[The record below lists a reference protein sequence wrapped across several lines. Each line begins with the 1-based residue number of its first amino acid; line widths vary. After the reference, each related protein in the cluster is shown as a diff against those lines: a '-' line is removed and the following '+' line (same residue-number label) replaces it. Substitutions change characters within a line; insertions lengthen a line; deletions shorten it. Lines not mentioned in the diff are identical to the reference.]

1 MDFNI
6 PSLVSSLIFS
16 SIGFGYF
23 LYGKRQ
29 QQFLF
34 LIAGLALMIYPYI
47 ISGAWTI
54 TIVGLVLLA
63 GPFVARSL
71 GW

>member
-1 MDFNI
+1 MDLNI

-16 SIGFGYF
+16 SIGLGYF

-29 QQFLF
+29 QEFLF
-34 LIAGLALMIYPYI
+34 LFTGLALMVYPYVV
-47 ISGAWTI
+47 SGTATV
-54 TIVGLVLLA
+54 TTVGLVLSA
-63 GPFVARSL
+63 GPFVARYM

>member
-1 MDFNI
+1 MDLNI
-6 PSLVSSLIFS
+6 SYLIMTLIFS
-16 SIGFGYF
+16 SVGLGYF

-34 LIAGLALMIYPYI
+34 LFAGLALMVYPYMV
-47 ISGAWTI
+47 SGTATV
-54 TIVGLVLLA
+54 TVVGLVLSA
-63 GPFVARSL
+63 GPFVAQYL